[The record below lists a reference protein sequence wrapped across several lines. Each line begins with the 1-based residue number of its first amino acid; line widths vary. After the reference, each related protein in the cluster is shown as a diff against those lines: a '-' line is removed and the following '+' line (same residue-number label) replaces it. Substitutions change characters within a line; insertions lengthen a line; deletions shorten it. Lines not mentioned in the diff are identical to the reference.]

1 MVTTVGD
8 AVESMSRSCQPICH
22 SPLLVT
28 LYNGWQNNLAIC
40 TSLIFGFAA
49 PSRQDVTSIDD
60 SITAGLVTASI
71 TSKVQ
76 IQSLDLSDVAL
87 SAHGCHAVGFVDD
100 ALSCSHLGVEEA
112 WRDDVYSSK
121 LAPLSG

>member
-1 MVTTVGD
+1 MIKSIQSADRHCFSFSIFVVQWLLQ
-8 AVESMSRSCQPICH
+8 QPRH
-22 SPLLVT
+22 
-28 LYNGWQNNLAIC
+28 LYIIDLQ
-40 TSLIFGFAA
+40 SFAA
-49 PSRQDVTSIDD
+49 SSRQDVTSVDD

-112 WRDDVYSSK
+112 
-121 LAPLSG
+121 G